1 MSPTHAERAA
11 HVASVYGGDWAAYW
25 RDVAAAK
32 AANNT
37 LGEEERDRAERARKA
52 ESERG

>member
-25 RDVAAAK
+25 RDVASAR

-37 LGEEERDRAERARKA
+37 LGKEWDRAEARKA

>member
-11 HVASVYGGDWAAYW
+11 HVASFYGGDWAAYW
-25 RDVAAAK
+25 RDVAVTK
-32 AANNT
+32 AANNNT
-37 LGEEERDRAERARKA
+37 LGEEQDRAERARKA

>member
-1 MSPTHAERAA
+1 MSPTHAERTA

-25 RDVAAAK
+25 RDVATAK
-32 AANNT
+32 ASNNT
-37 LGEEERDRAERARKA
+37 LGEEWDRAERARKA